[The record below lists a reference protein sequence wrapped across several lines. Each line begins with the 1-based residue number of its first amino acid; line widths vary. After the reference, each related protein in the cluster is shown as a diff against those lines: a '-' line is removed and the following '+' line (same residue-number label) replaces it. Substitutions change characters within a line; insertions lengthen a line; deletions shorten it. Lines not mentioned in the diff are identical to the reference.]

1 MLHDGRL
8 AIKRLCAQIRKKID
22 PEFKA
27 QNPPQ
32 NVLAMS
38 AGYAVYMASSSNLR
52 YQVHTNIRNAHL
64 SVAVDSDGQIAT
76 LLNKTKHITSDAAS
90 RCHGNVLKDR

>member
-1 MLHDGRL
+1 MSTDHHALM
-8 AIKRLCAQIRKKID
+8 QIRKKID
-22 PEFKA
+22 PEFKV

-52 YQVHTNIRNAHL
+52 YQVCMSLWIRFDRSTKRDALTCRKQLCVNLFSIAAH
-64 SVAVDSDGQIAT
+64 Q
-76 LLNKTKHITSDAAS
+76 
-90 RCHGNVLKDR
+90 R